1 MSINSRFAVDQNKT
15 RKYGR
20 FYGSIDFEC
29 NEKVSAQV
37 FKSNVNGVNVGEFII
52 GNSRFPMSMEE
63 LELMEQTCREARET
77 VMKRYRLGM
86 MGRLD

>member
-1 MSINSRFAVDQNKT
+1 VDQTKT

-29 NEKVSAQV
+29 NDKVSAQV
-37 FKSNVNGVNVGEFII
+37 FKSNTNGVNVGDFII

-77 VMKRYRLGM
+77 VMKRYRLGL

>member
-1 MSINSRFAVDQNKT
+1 MSINSRFAVDQNKI

-29 NEKVSAQV
+29 NDKISAQV
-37 FKSNVNGVNVGEFII
+37 FKNNSISTNIGEFII
-52 GNSRFPMSMEE
+52 GNSRFPMTMEE

>member
-1 MSINSRFAVDQNKT
+1 VDQNKT

-29 NEKVSAQV
+29 NDKVSAQV
-37 FKSNVNGVNVGEFII
+37 FKHNSYSTNVGEFII
-52 GNSRFPMSMEE
+52 GNSRFPMTMEE

>member
-1 MSINSRFAVDQNKT
+1 MSINSRFAMDQTKA
-15 RKYGR
+15 RKNGR

-29 NEKVSAQV
+29 NDKVSAQV
-37 FKSNVNGVNVGEFII
+37 FKNDPNRPTIGEFLI
-52 GNSRFPMSMEE
+52 GNSRFPVTMEE

>member
-1 MSINSRFAVDQNKT
+1 VDQNKT

-29 NEKVSAQV
+29 NDKVSAQV
-37 FKSNVNGVNVGEFII
+37 FKNNSYSTNVGEFII
-52 GNSRFPMSMEE
+52 GNSRFPMTMEE